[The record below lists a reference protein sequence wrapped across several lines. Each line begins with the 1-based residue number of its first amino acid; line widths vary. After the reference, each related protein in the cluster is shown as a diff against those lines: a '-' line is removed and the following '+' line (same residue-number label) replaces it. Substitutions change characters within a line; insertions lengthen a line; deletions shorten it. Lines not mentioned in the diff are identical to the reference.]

1 MVRLLVGNK
10 CDLEDNRE
18 VTLEEGKALAD
29 SYGIEFLEASAKD
42 TININ
47 DAFVKMAKGI
57 VAKMHKTVEK
67 SDEELHITEVN
78 KNRKKEKS
86 GCC

>member
-1 MVRLLVGNK
+1 MGNK

-18 VTLEEGKALAD
+18 VTTEEGRALAE
-29 SYGIEFLEASAKD
+29 SYGIDFLETSAKD

-47 DAFVKMAKGI
+47 DSFVKMAKGI
-57 VAKMHKTVEK
+57 IGKMHKVVEK
-67 SDEELHITEVN
+67 SDEEVHITEIT

-86 GCC
+86 KCC